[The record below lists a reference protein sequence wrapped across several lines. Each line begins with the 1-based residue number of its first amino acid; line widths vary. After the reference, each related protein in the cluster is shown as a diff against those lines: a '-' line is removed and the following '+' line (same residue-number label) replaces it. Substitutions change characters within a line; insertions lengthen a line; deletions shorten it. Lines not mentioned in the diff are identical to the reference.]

1 MKMNVSFI
9 VAQLFFQTNDVKEE
23 RMKNTMQ
30 NEVLLFKSF
39 HYPAKTYKLHVNFI

>member
-1 MKMNVSFI
+1 MSLLQLRNYSF
-9 VAQLFFQTNDVKEE
+9 NDVKEE
-23 RMKNTMQ
+23 RMKYTMQ